1 MYNQLEKSE
10 LMSLNEI
17 GTLIKVLRNDTGIS
31 QRFGLT
37 DYDLL
42 DRIFSTKT
50 SKQKSYIYHLMDS
63 GHRIKLVK
71 LLCEMGLQT
80 REETDETFKQTRA
93 DDRSNLQSSQ
103 IPF

>member
-1 MYNQLEKSE
+1 MYNQLEKNE
-10 LMSLNEI
+10 KLSLNEV

-31 QRFGLT
+31 QRFYLA

-42 DRIFSTKT
+42 DRIFSKITT
-50 SKQKSYIYHLMDS
+50 KQKNYIYALMDS

-71 LLCEMGLQT
+71 LLCEIGLQT
-80 REETDETFKQTRA
+80 REMVDETLKQTRYE
-93 DDRSNLQSSQ
+93 DSKSLENNQ

>member
-1 MYNQLEKSE
+1 MYNNLEKEE
-10 LMSLNEI
+10 LMTLNEV
-17 GTLIKVLRNDTGIS
+17 GTLIRVLRNDTGIS
-31 QRFGLT
+31 QRFYLE

-71 LLCEMGLQT
+71 LLCEMGLKT
-80 REETDETFKQTRA
+80 REEVEDIYKDTRA
-93 DDRSNLQSSQ
+93 SDLSNLKSSV